1 MTANLPQPSARAN
14 SFKVPKVS
22 YRFFLPLALRAPDY
36 ISIPESRDACEPYK
50 QKAIFNLRDI
60 VLFGLAALLLGVF
73 GTVAAFMWLKGVW
86 FDLFA
91 IGAIGLAA
99 EVIYLIYKSR

>member
-1 MTANLPQPSARAN
+1 MTTNLPQPERIN
-14 SFKVPKVS
+14 VFKVPKLG
-22 YRFFLPLALRAPDY
+22 YRFFLPLAFREPDF
-36 ISIPESRDACEPYK
+36 ISIPEPRDAREPYN
-50 QKAIFNLRDI
+50 QKAIFSLRDV
-60 VLFGLAALLLGVF
+60 VLFGLAALLIGVF

-99 EVIYLIYKSR
+99 EVAYLIYKSR